1 MLIDELKKENL
12 KALKE
17 KDQIKKGIL
26 SVVINKYMIL
36 STDKNHLES
45 KVTDEEVLKLISK
58 TLKELNEEKEGYIK
72 TNNLSR
78 ISDIEHQIDVLQA
91 FLPKMMEESEIRKII
106 SEIPDKSIPTVM
118 KYFKQNYS
126 GKVDLSLVSK
136 ILKDFNVN

>member
-12 KALKE
+12 RALKE

-78 ISDIEHQIDVLQA
+78 VSDIEHQIDVLQA

-136 ILKDFNVN
+136 ILKNFN

>member
-72 TNNLSR
+72 TNNLFR
-78 ISDIEHQIDVLQA
+78 VSDIEHQIDVLQA

-136 ILKDFNVN
+136 ILKDFN

>member
-12 KALKE
+12 RALKE

-78 ISDIEHQIDVLQA
+78 VSDIEHQIDVLQA

-126 GKVDLSLVSK
+126 GKVDLSLVNK
-136 ILKDFNVN
+136 ILKDFN

>member
-12 KALKE
+12 RALKE

-78 ISDIEHQIDVLQA
+78 VSDIEHQIDVLQA
-91 FLPKMMEESEIRKII
+91 FLPKMMEESEIHKII

-136 ILKDFNVN
+136 ILKDFN

>member
-12 KALKE
+12 RALKE

-36 STDKNHLES
+36 STDKNHLEC

-78 ISDIEHQIDVLQA
+78 VSDIEHQIDVLQA
-91 FLPKMMEESEIRKII
+91 FLPKMMEEYEIRKII

-136 ILKDFNVN
+136 ILKDFN

>member
-36 STDKNHLES
+36 STEKNHLES

-78 ISDIEHQIDVLQA
+78 VSDIEHQIDVLQA

-136 ILKDFNVN
+136 ILKDFN

>member
-78 ISDIEHQIDVLQA
+78 VSDIEHQIDVLQA

-126 GKVDLSLVSK
+126 GKVDLSLVNK
-136 ILKDFNVN
+136 ILKDFN

>member
-12 KALKE
+12 RALKE

-26 SVVINKYMIL
+26 SVVLNKYMIL

-78 ISDIEHQIDVLQA
+78 VSDIEHQIDVLQA

-136 ILKDFNVN
+136 ILKDFN

>member
-12 KALKE
+12 RALKE

-78 ISDIEHQIDVLQA
+78 VSDIEHQIDVLQA

-126 GKVDLSLVSK
+126 GKVDLSLVGK
-136 ILKDFNVN
+136 ILKDFN

>member
-12 KALKE
+12 RALKE

-58 TLKELNEEKEGYIK
+58 ALKELNEEKEGYIK

-78 ISDIEHQIDVLQA
+78 VSDIEHQIDVLQA

-136 ILKDFNVN
+136 ILKDFN

>member
-12 KALKE
+12 RALKE

-26 SVVINKYMIL
+26 SIVINKYMIL

-78 ISDIEHQIDVLQA
+78 VSDIEHQIDVLQA

-136 ILKDFNVN
+136 ILKDFN

>member
-12 KALKE
+12 RALKE

-36 STDKNHLES
+36 STDKNHLET

-72 TNNLSR
+72 INNLSR
-78 ISDIEHQIDVLQA
+78 VSDIEHQIDVLQA
-91 FLPKMMEESEIRKII
+91 FLPKMTEESEIRKII

-136 ILKDFNVN
+136 ILKDFN

>member
-12 KALKE
+12 RALKE

-78 ISDIEHQIDVLQA
+78 VSDIEHQIDILQA

-136 ILKDFNVN
+136 ILKDFN

>member
-12 KALKE
+12 RALKE

-78 ISDIEHQIDVLQA
+78 VSDIEHQIDVLQA

-106 SEIPDKSIPTVM
+106 SEIPDKSISSVM

-136 ILKDFNVN
+136 ILKDFN

>member
-12 KALKE
+12 RALKE

-78 ISDIEHQIDVLQA
+78 VSDIEHQIDVLQA

-106 SEIPDKSIPTVM
+106 SEIPDKSTPTVM

-136 ILKDFNVN
+136 ILKDFN

>member
-12 KALKE
+12 RALKE

-36 STDKNHLES
+36 STDKNHLEC

-78 ISDIEHQIDVLQA
+78 VSDIEHQIDVLQA

-136 ILKDFNVN
+136 ILKDFN

>member
-12 KALKE
+12 RALKE

-45 KVTDEEVLKLISK
+45 KVTDDEVLKLISK

-78 ISDIEHQIDVLQA
+78 VSDIEHQIDVLQA

-136 ILKDFNVN
+136 ILKDFN

>member
-12 KALKE
+12 RALKE

-78 ISDIEHQIDVLQA
+78 VSDIEHQIDVLQA

-106 SEIPDKSIPTVM
+106 SEIPDKSIPAVM

-136 ILKDFNVN
+136 ILKDFN

>member
-78 ISDIEHQIDVLQA
+78 VSDIEHQIDVLQA

-106 SEIPDKSIPTVM
+106 SEIPDKSVPTVM

-136 ILKDFNVN
+136 ILKDFN

>member
-12 KALKE
+12 RALKE

-78 ISDIEHQIDVLQA
+78 VSDIEHQIDVLQA
-91 FLPKMMEESEIRKII
+91 FLPKMMDESEIRKII

-136 ILKDFNVN
+136 ILKDFN

>member
-1 MLIDELKKENL
+1 MLIDDLKKENL
-12 KALKE
+12 RALKE

-78 ISDIEHQIDVLQA
+78 VSDIEHQIDVLQA

-136 ILKDFNVN
+136 ILKDFN

>member
-12 KALKE
+12 RALKE

-78 ISDIEHQIDVLQA
+78 VSDIEHQIDVLQA

-136 ILKDFNVN
+136 ILKDFN

>member
-12 KALKE
+12 RALKE

-78 ISDIEHQIDVLQA
+78 VSDIEHQIDVLQA
-91 FLPKMMEESEIRKII
+91 FLPKMMEESEIRKLI

-136 ILKDFNVN
+136 ILKDFN

>member
-12 KALKE
+12 RALKE

-78 ISDIEHQIDVLQA
+78 VSDIEHQIDVLQA

-106 SEIPDKSIPTVM
+106 SEIPDKSVPTVI

-136 ILKDFNVN
+136 ILKDFN

>member
-12 KALKE
+12 RALKE

-78 ISDIEHQIDVLQA
+78 VSDIEHQIDVLQA

-118 KYFKQNYS
+118 TYFKQNYS

-136 ILKDFNVN
+136 ILKDFN